1 MIELRKERPT
11 ALVNCFK
18 ARFALAAFAM
28 LGASAPAPAADSYT
42 LDAGHTFP
50 RFEISHFGFST
61 HRGQFNKTA
70 GKLVLDRAAKTGS
83 VEITVQT
90 ASIGTGDA
98 KLEEHLRSPDFF
110 NVEKFPTM
118 VFKAKTINFNGDVPA
133 SAEGELTLLGVTI
146 PLTLTISRV
155 VCAPHPFYRKEDCGA
170 EVSGTLKR
178 SEFGMTKYVPAVG
191 DEVKLAIQVEAIKD

>member
-1 MIELRKERPT
+1 MTFAPEQS
-11 ALVNCFK
+11 ASSVNCVK
-18 ARFALAAFAM
+18 ASLALASFAL
-28 LGASAPAPAADSYT
+28 LGATGPVCAADSYT

-50 RFEISHFGFST
+50 RFEINHFGFST

-90 ASIGTGDA
+90 ASIGTGDP

-118 VFKAKTINFNGDVPA
+118 VFKAKTIKFNGDVPL
-133 SAEGELTLLGVTI
+133 SAEGELTLLGVTK

-155 VCAPHPFYRKEDCGA
+155 VCAPHPFYKKEDCGA

-178 SEFGMTKYVPAVG
+178 SEFGMTKYVPALG